1 MNIVLIGVNQRRV
14 ESGHCHVVL
23 VLSELNAYLLWEMYR
38 KAYRSPLRFRNK
50 NMQDRHIIEYFLLS

>member
-23 VLSELNAYLLWEMYR
+23 VLRELNAYLLWEMYR
-38 KAYRSPLRFRNK
+38 KAYRPLYVFVARICKIDISLNT
-50 NMQDRHIIEYFLLS
+50 SS